1 MEHMELV
8 KKAYAGD
15 KLSRAKLMEENTGL
29 IWSVVNRFQN
39 RGYEKEDLYQIGC
52 IGLIKA
58 IDRFDVR
65 FNVAF
70 STYAVPMILGEIR
83 RFLRDDGLLK
93 VGRKLK
99 ENQGKINAARQK
111 YMKLHGMEPDLDWI
125 SKESGLLKEEI
136 VDAIGYERGVLS
148 YDRKDETERTLLETI
163 GNEEDFTQRIEDRLT
178 IQQALDK
185 LEKVEQ
191 KIIRL
196 RYYENKTQQE
206 VGTLLKIS
214 QVRVSRMEKK
224 IIQKMRISMVSP

>member
-1 MEHMELV
+1 MEQMELV

-93 VGRKLK
+93 VSRKLK
-99 ENQGKINAARQK
+99 ENQGKIYASRQK
-111 YMKLHGMEPDLDWI
+111 YIKIYGSEPEIEWI
-125 SKESGLLKEEI
+125 SAEIGLKKE
-136 VDAIGYERGVLS
+136 
-148 YDRKDETERTLLETI
+148 
-163 GNEEDFTQRIEDRLT
+163 
-178 IQQALDK
+178 
-185 LEKVEQ
+185 
-191 KIIRL
+191 
-196 RYYENKTQQE
+196 
-206 VGTLLKIS
+206 
-214 QVRVSRMEKK
+214 
-224 IIQKMRISMVSP
+224 